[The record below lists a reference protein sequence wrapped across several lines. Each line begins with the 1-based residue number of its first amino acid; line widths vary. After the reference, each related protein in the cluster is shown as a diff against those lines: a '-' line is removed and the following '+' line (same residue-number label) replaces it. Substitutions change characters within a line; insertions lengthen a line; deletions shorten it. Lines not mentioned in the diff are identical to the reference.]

1 MSFSDFVTGTTGEI
15 YTSASIVM
23 ILTLMMIVSFRLFL
37 NRRKRAYLS
46 MTVSFLLLAVRY
58 VAAIGFTVS
67 DPQSGGQPA
76 EYAVRC
82 LEMAGLMFLNLG
94 VYQLY
99 NRSRRKV
106 HLLFGCLFAVA
117 AGAAAAS
124 YTGLTEQT
132 GWRVESPLLVL
143 DIIVFILI
151 VLAFA
156 VIPRYI
162 GQAVKYRLSLLVLL
176 LAYASGWI
184 NRYALEEPRLI
195 WTALE
200 NVLPVVYYSILFLFL
215 FDRVVEITQAVYV
228 SSITDGLTGL
238 FNRNH
243 FLRRAARFAQHG
255 KVGVIFSDID
265 NFKALNDTKGHQAGD
280 DALKQVAAIMRE
292 EAEDIGFAGRYG
304 GEEMVMLVFQPKVSL
319 DETAERFRS
328 RVEKETGVTVS
339 VGVASGRKGASLET
353 LIKQADEA
361 MYHAKSSGKNRVVSY
376 ASLRKRKRRAGDDHD

>member
-1 MSFSDFVTGTTGEI
+1 MKFSDFVTGTTGEI
-15 YTSASIVM
+15 YTSASVVM

-46 MTVSFLLLAVRY
+46 MTVSFLLLAVSY
-58 VAAIGFTVS
+58 IAAIGFTVS
-67 DPQSGGQPA
+67 YPESGGQPA
-76 EYAVRC
+76 EYAIRC
-82 LEMAGLMFLNLG
+82 LELTAFLFLNLG

-99 NRSRRKV
+99 NRSRRRD
-106 HLLFGCLFAVA
+106 HALFWLLLAATAGVAVA
-117 AGAAAAS
+117 AYPEVA
-124 YTGLTEQT
+124 EEI
-132 GWRVESPLLVL
+132 GWQIGPSPFLAL
-143 DIIVFILI
+143 DVSAFVLI
-151 VLAFA
+151 VLAYSI
-156 VIPRYI
+156 IPRHI
-162 GQAVKYRLSLLVLL
+162 GQTVKYRISLLVWL

-200 NVLPVVYYSILFLFL
+200 NVLPVIYYSILFLFL

-243 FLRRAARFAQHG
+243 FLRRAARFAQYG

-304 GEEMVMLVFQPKVSL
+304 GEEMVMLVVRPNVSL
-319 DETAERFRS
+319 DETAERFRR
-328 RVEKETGVTVS
+328 RVEKETEVTVS
-339 VGVASGRKGASLET
+339 VGVASGRKGVSLET
-353 LIKQADEA
+353 LIRQADEA

-376 ASLRKRKRRAGDDHD
+376 ASLRKRKKDRETNP